1 MTDFSFSRLW
11 KAGEIE
17 KHTDSRKV
25 KKNKVHVPTIMF
37 WYIIISIIKQNMPTE
52 NLKLKKKMTTIRI
65 DKTNSGKRERE
76 RERHLKL
83 TLVMK

>member
-25 KKNKVHVPTIMF
+25 KKNKVHVPTILF
-37 WYIIISIIKQNMPTE
+37 WYIIISIISTW
-52 NLKLKKKMTTIRI
+52 LKAA
-65 DKTNSGKRERE
+65 NSFQTKFANW
-76 RERHLKL
+76 KL
-83 TLVMK
+83 LN